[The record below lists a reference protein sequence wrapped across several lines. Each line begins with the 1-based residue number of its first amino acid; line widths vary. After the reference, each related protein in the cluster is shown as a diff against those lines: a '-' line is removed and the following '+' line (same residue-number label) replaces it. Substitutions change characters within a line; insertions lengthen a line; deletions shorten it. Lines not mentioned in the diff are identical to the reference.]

1 MSCDASRYVG
11 LGKGTTKPKREQRL
25 NQAWG
30 YAGKQGTP
38 GCPGMKAR
46 GSTQAGCWGGWNR
59 ECGDRMRGAAGP
71 VCPGGVEVP
80 TKVKRLDFIQRETDN
95 QGGFQQ

>member
-1 MSCDASRYVG
+1 MQVNKG
-11 LGKGTTKPKREQRL
+11 LQAA
-25 NQAWG
+25 QAWRQEG
-30 YAGKQGTP
+30 PHRQGAGAAGTES
-38 GCPGMKAR
+38 A
-46 GSTQAGCWGGWNR
+46 
-59 ECGDRMRGAAGP
+59 CGDRMRGTAGP